1 VSLGFSGDSVSES
14 EEEASEEESGEAG
27 GGDEGS
33 AGDEES
39 SDSAGGPVPADVPVS
54 DESKKHPA
62 STSEGP
68 GSDSPDAR
76 AVGGT
81 VSVEGRLGPDRGGH
95 VVDVGSSSPIAGA
108 KEGTPGVG
116 VGVSAGASSR
126 SEASVSR
133 VDEGEVGEAGMGV
146 SVGVGRGSYGS
157 GAVGAGVE
165 STKLVVELSHR
176 NFGGVGRS
184 WREVKSEERSR
195 VSPPK
200 SWDER
205 GVELQVCPCA
215 C

>member
-1 VSLGFSGDSVSES
+1 VSRGFSGDSVSES
-14 EEEASEEESGEAG
+14 EDEASEEES
-27 GGDEGS
+27 GDEGS

-39 SDSAGGPVPADVPVS
+39 SEGAGGPVSADVPVS

-62 STSEGP
+62 STSEGS
-68 GSDSPDAR
+68 GADLPDAR

-81 VSVEGRLGPDRGGH
+81 VSVEGRLVSDRGGH
-95 VVDVGSSSPIAGA
+95 VGDVVSSSPTAGA

-116 VGVSAGASSR
+116 VGVAAGALSR
-126 SEASVSR
+126 SETSVSP

-146 SVGVGRGSYGS
+146 SVGVARGSYGG
-157 GAVGAGVE
+157 GAVEAGGE

-176 NFGGVGRS
+176 NFGGAGRS
-184 WREVKSEERSR
+184 WREVKSEERSH

-200 SWDER
+200 SLDER
-205 GVELQVCPCA
+205 GVELQVCLSA